1 MRRLIVASVAALIA
15 GVVTA
20 VPAAADPGHGHGT
33 TATGAVGE
41 TINDFGPD
49 DAGLPL
55 TAPDGMSNTY
65 LDALLVPEPSGPR
78 ECKLVRNDRTDT
90 GPPPNASE
98 QQIVYF
104 RPSDAINYTWDS
116 PAVCSD
122 GVKRE
127 SNIGYSNHNT
137 RRWTGTQTTQQG
149 KRLAGKAYKVNLRT
163 VYAYSRSF
171 TFVNVMHVQGWYNT
185 AYYGTDTYT
194 RLTNEFNARGWNHV
208 NVKYVVYAEL
218 KAMTQT
224 SSGTSPIGQ
233 AQFNGNKGFSYRQF
247 QRSDG
252 TVRKARWGCADE
264 GDAAPIHEAT
274 HSMGAVAQGA
284 ADYYYTSEPG
294 KQNHVTQAYDLM
306 SPAPASSFSGRS
318 SSDQPYP
325 YGPLE
330 WDQGSDSYTSR
341 VLSFPAYFTNSPI
354 SGLHLCE

>member
-1 MRRLIVASVAALIA
+1 MRRVVVANVAALIV
-15 GVVTA
+15 GVVMA

-41 TINDFGPD
+41 TVTDFAPD
-49 DAGLPL
+49 DGGLAL

-65 LDALLVPEPSGPR
+65 LDALLVPEPTGSR
-78 ECKLVRNDRTDT
+78 ECKLVRNDRTDA

-104 RPSDAINYTWDS
+104 RPIDAPNYTWDA

-127 SNIGYSNHNT
+127 SNIGYSNHNA
-137 RRWTGTQTTQQG
+137 RRWMGTQTTEQG
-149 KRLAGKAYKVNLRT
+149 KRLTSKAYKVNLRT

-171 TFVNVMHVQGWYNT
+171 TFVNVMHVQGWYST
-185 AYYGTDTYT
+185 SYYGTDTYT
-194 RLTNEFNARGWNHV
+194 RLTNEFNARGWNHL

-218 KAMTQT
+218 KAMR
-224 SSGTSPIGQ
+224 SRDYSGSPLGT
-233 AQFNGNKGFSYRQF
+233 AGFNGNKGYSYRQYEV
-247 QRSDG
+247 SDG
-252 TVRKARWGCADE
+252 SVRKVRWGCADE
-264 GDAAPIHEAT
+264 GDHIPIHEAT
-274 HSMGAVAQGA
+274 HSMGAVATGA
-284 ADYYYTSEPG
+284 ADYYNTTVSS
-294 KQNHVTQAYDLM
+294 KQHHVAQGYDLM
-306 SPAPASSFSGRS
+306 SPAPESSFSGRS
-318 SSDQPYP
+318 SSDRPYP

-341 VLSFPAYFTNSPI
+341 VLSFPAYLTNSPI